1 MILQALKSY
10 YDRKAQDPDGQI
22 APSGFEWKEIPF
34 IVVLDSEGHL
44 VQIEDTRA
52 VEGKRK
58 ISKSYLVPQG
68 EKRTSGIKP
77 YRLWDNAEYIFSIAE
92 NMEKQ
97 KAFISRLDDF
107 LKSGDIGLLAM
118 KRFLSD
124 HPEKQAKNSEAW
136 AEIEET
142 KPWIAFRLKG
152 DTELICQR
160 PKVIDA
166 LSSESSNHEGRQPM
180 VCLVTGN
187 KSQATRIQP
196 SIKGVR
202 DTNTTG
208 ADIVSFNLRAFESY
222 GKDGCQGE
230 NAPIS
235 ESASFAY
242 TTALN
247 HLLRRDSPQKI
258 QVGDATTVF
267 WSEKSN
273 TMETTFLEIFGEPHK
288 DNPDKKAKAVEDL
301 YRSVQ
306 NGAFVTNSD
315 QTRFYVLGLSPNA
328 ARISIRFWH
337 VATVNELAERIRNHF
352 DNLEII
358 HPPWETRFIPL
369 YRLLKSIAAQGKE
382 DKIPPNLAGDIM
394 RSILSGGPYPELLLQ
409 AAIRRFKIPMGTKT
423 PKEKTDA
430 HSMEYFRAAL
440 IKACINRRS
449 KKEELTVLLDEGN
462 THPAYRLGRL
472 FAVLERIQE
481 RASPNL
487 NATIRDRFYGAASS
501 TPGTVFPTLLKL
513 KNHHIS
519 KLENKGEAVNFE
531 KLVGAIMSGVDEFP
545 FQLTLQDQG
554 RFAIGY
560 YHQRQAM
567 FTKSDNHEKGE

>member
-22 APSGFEWKEIPF
+22 APPGFEWKEIPF
-34 IVVLDSEGHL
+34 IVVLDSEGHF
-44 VQIEDTRA
+44 VQIEDTRT
-52 VEGKRK
+52 VDGKRK
-58 ISKSYLVPQG
+58 IAKPYLVPQG
-68 EKRTSGIKP
+68 EKRARGVKP
-77 YRLWDNAEYIFSIAE
+77 YRLWDNGEYIFSIGE
-92 NMEKQ
+92 NIEKQ

-118 KRFLSD
+118 KRFLAD
-124 HPEKQAKNSEAW
+124 HPEEQAKNSEAW
-136 AEIEET
+136 VEIEET

-166 LSSESSNHEGRQPM
+166 LRSENPENQGQPM

-187 KSQATRIQP
+187 RSTATRLQP

-202 DTNTTG
+202 GANTTG
-208 ADIVSFNLRAFESY
+208 ANIVSFNLRAFESY

-235 ESASFAY
+235 ESAAFAY

-247 HLLRRDSPQKI
+247 HLLRRDSLQKI

-267 WSEKSN
+267 WAEKPN
-273 TMETTFLEIFGEPHK
+273 TMETTFPEIFGEPHK
-288 DNPDKKAKAVEDL
+288 DNPDEKAKAVEDL

-306 NGAFVTNSD
+306 NGAFVTDSD

-337 VATVNELAERIRNHF
+337 VATVNELAGRIRKHF
-352 DNLEII
+352 DNLEIV
-358 HPPWETRFIPL
+358 HPPWEPRFIPL

-382 DKIPPNLAGDIM
+382 DNIPPNLAGETI
-394 RSILSGGPYPELLLQ
+394 RSILSGSPYPELLLQ
-409 AAIRRFKIPMGTKT
+409 AAIRRFRIPMGMKT
-423 PKEKTDA
+423 PKERADA

-440 IKACINRRS
+440 IKACISRCSN
-449 KKEELTVLLDEGN
+449 KEEITVSLDEDN
-462 THPAYRLGRL
+462 TRPAYRLGRL

-481 RASPNL
+481 RASQNL

-519 KLENKGEAVNFE
+519 KLENKGEAVNLE
-531 KLVGAIMSGVDEFP
+531 KLVGAIMNGVAEFP

-567 FTKSDNHEKGE
+567 FGKSDNHEKGE

>member
-22 APSGFEWKEIPF
+22 APPGFEWKEIPF
-34 IVVLDSEGHL
+34 IVVLGPEGYL
-44 VQIEDTRA
+44 VQIEDTRT
-52 VEGKRK
+52 VDGKRK

-68 EKRTSGIKP
+68 EKRTSGVKP
-77 YRLWDNAEYIFSIAE
+77 YRLWDNAEYIFSIGG
-92 NMEKQ
+92 NIEKQ
-97 KAFISRLDDF
+97 KAFISRLDEF

-124 HPEKQAKNSEAW
+124 HPGEQAKNSESW

-166 LSSESSNHEGRQPM
+166 LSSESSDHEGRQPM

-187 KSQATRIQP
+187 ISQAIRIQP

-202 DTNTTG
+202 NSNTSG

-222 GKDGCQGE
+222 GKEGRQGE

-235 ESASFAY
+235 ESAAFAY

-267 WSEKSN
+267 WSEKPN

-288 DNPDKKAKAVEDL
+288 DNPDEKAKAVEDL

-306 NGAFVTNSD
+306 NGAFLTDSD

-337 VATVNELAERIRNHF
+337 VATVNELAKRIRNHF
-352 DNLEII
+352 DNLEIA
-358 HPPWETRFIPL
+358 HPPWEPHFIPL

-382 DKIPPNLAGDIM
+382 DHIPPNLGGDIM
-394 RSILSGGPYPELLLQ
+394 RSILSGGLYPELLLQ
-409 AAIRRFKIPMGTKT
+409 AAIRRFRIPMGMKT
-423 PKEKTDA
+423 PKERNDA

-440 IKACINRRS
+440 IKACINRCS
-449 KKEELTVLLDEGN
+449 NKEELTVSLDEDN
-462 THPAYRLGRL
+462 TRPAYRLGRL

-513 KNHHIS
+513 KNHHIA

-531 KLVGAIMSGVDEFP
+531 KRIGSIMNGVDEFP

-554 RFAIGY
+554 RFAICY
-560 YHQRQAM
+560 YHQRQSM
-567 FTKSDNHEKGE
+567 FVKSDNHEKGE

>member
-22 APSGFEWKEIPF
+22 APPGFEWKEIPF
-34 IVVLDSEGHL
+34 IVVLEPEGHL
-44 VQIEDTRA
+44 VQIEDTRT

-68 EKRTSGIKP
+68 EKRSSGVKP
-77 YRLWDNAEYIFSIAE
+77 YRLWDNAEYIFAIGE
-92 NMEKQ
+92 NIEKQ

-124 HPEKQAKNSEAW
+124 HPEEQAKNSEVW
-136 AEIEET
+136 AEIETT
-142 KPWIAFRLKG
+142 KPWLAFRLKG

-160 PKVIDA
+160 PKVIEA
-166 LSSESSNHEGRQPM
+166 LSSESSGHEGRQTM
-180 VCLVTGN
+180 VCLVTGS
-187 KSQATRIQP
+187 KSQATRIHP
-196 SIKGVR
+196 SIKGVK
-202 DTNTTG
+202 DANTTG

-222 GKDGCQGE
+222 GKGGGQGE

-235 ESASFAY
+235 ESAAFAY

-247 HLLRRDSPQKI
+247 HLLRKGSPQKI

-267 WSEKSN
+267 WAEKSN
-273 TMETTFLEIFGEPHK
+273 TMETIFPEVFGEHHQ
-288 DNPDKKAKAVEDL
+288 DNPDEKSKAVEDL

-306 NGAFVTNSD
+306 NGAFVTDSD

-337 VATVNELAERIRNHF
+337 VATVNALAERIRKHF
-352 DNLEII
+352 NNLEIV
-358 HPPWETRFIPL
+358 HAPWEPRFIPL

-382 DKIPPNLAGDIM
+382 DNIPPNLAGETI
-394 RSILSGGPYPELLLQ
+394 RSILSGGPYPEILLQ
-409 AAIRRFKIPMGTKT
+409 AAVRRFRIPMEMKT
-423 PKEKTDA
+423 PKERADA

-440 IKACINRRS
+440 IKAYINRFS
-449 KKEELTVLLDEGN
+449 NKEELTVSLDEDN
-462 THPAYRLGRL
+462 PCPAYRLGRL

-519 KLENKGEAVNFE
+519 KIENKGESVNLE
-531 KLVGAIMSGVDEFP
+531 KLVGAIMSGIDEFP
-545 FQLTLQDQG
+545 FHLTLQDQG

-560 YHQRQAM
+560 YHQRQTM
-567 FTKSDNHEKGE
+567 FGKFDNHEKGE

>member
-1 MILQALKSY
+1 MILQALKNY
-10 YDRKAQDPDGQI
+10 YDRKAQDPDAQI
-22 APSGFEWKEIPF
+22 APPGFEWKEIPF
-34 IVVLDSEGHL
+34 IIVLDLEGRL
-44 VQIEDTRA
+44 IQIEDTRT
-52 VEGKRK
+52 VDGKRK

-68 EKRTSGIKP
+68 EKRANGVKP
-77 YRLWDNAEYIFSIAE
+77 NRLWDNPEYIFGI
-92 NMEKQ
+92 NGKIEKQ
-97 KAFISRLDDF
+97 KAFITRLEDF
-107 LKSGDIGLLAM
+107 LGSADEGLLAM
-118 KRFLSD
+118 KQFLSGD
-124 HPEKQAKNSEAW
+124 PLKQAKTSEVW
-136 AEIEET
+136 CEIEED
-142 KPWIAFRLKG
+142 KPFLAFRLKG
-152 DTELICQR
+152 DIELICQR
-160 PKVIDA
+160 PKVISA
-166 LSSESSNHEGRQPM
+166 LESEGSKNQGHSM

-187 KSQATRIQP
+187 KSPAGRLHP
-196 SIKGVR
+196 SIKGVK
-202 DTNTTG
+202 DAQPSG
-208 ADIVSFNLRAFESY
+208 ANILSFNCRAFESY
-222 GKDGCQGE
+222 GKEERRGE

-235 ESASFAY
+235 EPAVLAY

-247 HLLRRDSPQKI
+247 HLLGKESSQKI

-267 WSEKSN
+267 WAKQSNGMEK
-273 TMETTFLEIFGEPHK
+273 TFLEIFGEPDR
-288 DNPDKKAKAVEDL
+288 DNPDKNVKAVEDL
-301 YRSVQ
+301 YRSAQ

-315 QTRFYVLGLSPNA
+315 TTEFYVLGLSPNI

-337 VATVNELAERIRNHF
+337 VGTVAELSERIRKHF
-352 DNLEII
+352 NDLEIV
-358 HPPWETRFIPL
+358 HPPWGPRFIPL
-369 YRLLKSIAAQGKE
+369 YSLLKSISVQGKE
-382 DKIPPNLAGDIM
+382 ENIPPDLAGDIM

-409 AAIRRFKIPMGTKT
+409 AAVRRIRIPAKRTT
-423 PKEKTDA
+423 PKEKA
-430 HSMEYFRAAL
+430 EAYSMDYVRAAL

-449 KKEELTVLLDEGN
+449 NKEEITVSLDEGN
-462 THPAYRLGRL
+462 TCPAYRLGRL

-513 KNHHIS
+513 KNHHVS

-567 FTKSDNHEKGE
+567 FSKTNNHEKGE

>member
-10 YDRKAQDPDGQI
+10 YDRKALDPNGQI
-22 APSGFEWKEIPF
+22 APLGFEWKEIPF
-34 IVVLDSEGHL
+34 IVVLDSEGHF
-44 VQIEDTRA
+44 VQIEDTRT
-52 VEGKRK
+52 VDGKRK

-68 EKRTSGIKP
+68 EKRTSGVKP
-77 YRLWDNAEYIFSIAE
+77 YRLWDNAEYIFSIGE
-92 NMEKQ
+92 NIGKQ

-107 LKSGDIGLLAM
+107 LKSEDIGLLAM

-124 HPEKQAKNSEAW
+124 HPEEQARNSEAW

-142 KPWIAFRLKG
+142 KPWLAFRLKG

-160 PKVIDA
+160 PKVVEA
-166 LSSESSNHEGRQPM
+166 LSSESSDHGGRQTM

-202 DTNTTG
+202 GANTTG

-222 GKDGCQGE
+222 GKDGGQGE

-235 ESASFAY
+235 ESAAFAY

-247 HLLRRDSPQKI
+247 HLLRRGSPQKI

-267 WSEKSN
+267 WAEKSN
-273 TMETTFLEIFGEPHK
+273 TLETTFLEIFGEHHQ
-288 DNPDKKAKAVEDL
+288 DNPDEKGKAVEDL

-306 NGAFVTNSD
+306 NGAFVTDSD

-337 VATVNELAERIRNHF
+337 VATVNELAERIRKYF
-352 DNLEII
+352 DNLEIV
-358 HPPWETRFIPL
+358 HPPWGPRFIPL
-369 YRLLKSIAAQGKE
+369 YRLLKSIAAPGKE
-382 DKIPPNLAGDIM
+382 DNIPPNLAGETI
-394 RSILSGGPYPELLLQ
+394 RSILSGGPYPEILLQ
-409 AAIRRFKIPMGTKT
+409 AAIRRFRIPMGMKT
-423 PKEKTDA
+423 PKERADA

-440 IKACINRRS
+440 IKACINRS
-449 KKEELTVLLDEGN
+449 SNKEEITVSLDEDN
-462 THPAYRLGRL
+462 PRPAYRMGRL

-513 KNHHIS
+513 KNHHIA
-519 KLENKGEAVNFE
+519 KLENKGEAVNLE
-531 KLVGAIMSGVDEFP
+531 KLVGEIMSGIDDFP

-567 FTKSDNHEKGE
+567 FVKSDNHEKGE

>member
-10 YDRKAQDPDGQI
+10 YDRKAQNPDGQI
-22 APSGFEWKEIPF
+22 APPGFEWKEIPF

-44 VQIEDTRA
+44 VQIEDTRT

-77 YRLWDNAEYIFSIAE
+77 YRLWDNAEYIFSIVG

-107 LKSGDIGLLAM
+107 LKSEDIGLLAM

-124 HPEKQAKNSEAW
+124 HPEEQAKNSEAW

-160 PKVIDA
+160 QKVIAA
-166 LSSESSNHEGRQPM
+166 LRSESPVNEGHPM
-180 VCLVTGN
+180 ICLVTGN
-187 KSQATRIQP
+187 KSLPTRIQP
-196 SIKGVR
+196 SIKGIR
-202 DTNTTG
+202 NANTTG

-222 GKDGCQGE
+222 GKENRQGE

-235 ESASFAY
+235 ESAAFAY

-258 QVGDATTVF
+258 QIGDATTVF
-267 WSEKSN
+267 WAEQSDGMEK
-273 TMETTFLEIFGEPHK
+273 TFLEIFGETKK
-288 DNPDKKAKAVEDL
+288 DNPDEKSKAVEDL

-306 NGAFVTNSD
+306 NGAFVTDSD

-328 ARISIRFWH
+328 ARISIRFWR
-337 VATVNELAERIRNHF
+337 VATVAELAERIRNHF
-352 DNLEII
+352 SDLEIV
-358 HPPWETRFIPL
+358 HPHWEPRFIPL

-382 DKIPPNLAGDIM
+382 ENIPPDLAGDIM

-409 AAIRRFKIPMGTKT
+409 AAVRRVRIPMGMKS
-423 PKEKTDA
+423 PKERTDA

-449 KKEELTVLLDEGN
+449 NKEELTVSLDEEN
-462 THPAYRLGRL
+462 TRPAYRLGRL

-481 RASPNL
+481 RVSPNL

-513 KNHHIS
+513 KNHHIA
-519 KLENKGEAVNFE
+519 KLENKGEAVNLE
-531 KLVGAIMSGVDEFP
+531 KLVGEIMNGVVEFP

-567 FTKSDNHEKGE
+567 FAKSDNHEKGE

>member
-1 MILQALKSY
+1 MIRQVYLQAM
-10 YDRKAQDPDGQI
+10 
-22 APSGFEWKEIPF
+22 APFCTRLTNRIIPF
-34 IVVLDSEGHL
+34 IIVLDPEGHL
-44 VQIEDTRA
+44 VQIEDTRTI
-52 VEGKRK
+52 EGKRK
-58 ISKSYLVPQG
+58 IPKSYLVPQG
-68 EKRTSGIKP
+68 EKRTSGVKP
-77 YRLWDNAEYIFSIAE
+77 YRLWDNAEYVFSVGGAI
-92 NMEKQ
+92 EKQ

-107 LKSGDIGLLAM
+107 LKWEDLGLLAM
-118 KRFLSD
+118 KKFLSGN
-124 HPEKQAKNSEAW
+124 PVEQATNSDAW

-142 KPWIAFRLKG
+142 KPWIAFRLQG
-152 DTELICQR
+152 ETELICQR
-160 PKVIDA
+160 LKVIEA
-166 LSSESSNHEGRQPM
+166 LRSELSDSEGCQPM
-180 VCLVTGN
+180 VCLMTGN
-187 KSQATRIQP
+187 KSPANRIQP

-202 DTNTTG
+202 NSNTTG

-222 GKDGCQGE
+222 GKEGRQGE

-235 ESASFAY
+235 EPAAFAY

-267 WSEKSN
+267 WAEKNN
-273 TMETTFLEIFGEPHK
+273 TMETIFQEIFGEHHK
-288 DNPDKKAKAVEDL
+288 DNPDEKTKAVADL
-301 YRSVQ
+301 YRSMQ
-306 NGAFVTNSD
+306 NGAFVTDSD
-315 QTRFYVLGLSPNA
+315 PTKFYILGLSPNA
-328 ARISIRFWH
+328 ARLSIRFWH
-337 VATVNELAERIRNHF
+337 VATVSELSKSIRKHF
-352 DNLEII
+352 LDLEIV

-369 YRLLKSIAAQGKE
+369 CRLLKSIAIQGKE
-382 DKIPPNLAGDIM
+382 ENIPPDLAGDIM

-409 AAIRRFKIPMGTKT
+409 SAVRRVRG

-430 HSMEYFRAAL
+430 NSKEKTDANSMEYFRAAL

-449 KKEELTVLLDEGN
+449 KKEELTVSLDESN

-481 RASPNL
+481 RASPNI

-531 KLVGAIMSGVDEFP
+531 KLVGAIMIDVDEFP

-567 FTKSDNHEKGE
+567 FTKSNNHEKGE